1 MMIRSGTSSGSEAN
15 SGSPSAKLMGVPIRR
30 TTVLIYALAGFYS
43 ALGGV
48 VYAFYTASGY
58 PLAGLG
64 DELIAIAAVVLGG
77 TLLTGGVGLV
87 FGTLFGGLIQGLI
100 TTLVNFQG
108 SLTSWW
114 ATIFVGTLLFIFIVA
129 QRTIMTSFLTRRTI

>member
-1 MMIRSGTSSGSEAN
+1 
-15 SGSPSAKLMGVPIRR
+15 V
-30 TTVLIYALAGFYS
+30 
-43 ALGGV
+43 
-48 VYAFYTASGY
+48 
-58 PLAGLG
+58 G

-108 SLTSWW
+108 TLTSEG
-114 ATIFVGTLLFIFIVA
+114 ATIIIGVLLFVFIVA
-129 QRTIMTSFLTRRTI
+129 QRTIMTTFMTRRTI